1 MAFTQSDV
9 DTLKEAIATGAKRV
23 RYADGREVE
32 YRTLNEMERA
42 LALISAEVAPANVA
56 PGRFVVGFRSNV
68 GG

>member
-1 MAFTQSDV
+1 MAWTQSDV
-9 DTLKEAIATGAKRV
+9 DTLKQAIATGAKRV

-32 YRTLNEMERA
+32 YRTLNEMERT
-42 LALISAEVAPANVA
+42 LATMLAEVAPANVP